1 MEKIEKVEKIIKCN
15 KKINVFSKIKEFKK
29 YISQDVFKKVM
40 KYFNKKLVDNFRMNF
55 PQKSRYITYCAGT
68 CIHSDGFIHNGI
80 PNGKQK
86 CYDCNI
92 TFCRECNKSPYHNNE
107 LCNFTDEIIFDKPL
121 KLVESTCSCC
131 SETKLGIIPN
141 CEHFICVECFKN
153 QYTDVKMPIYD
164 LTNKDAYFEELNK
177 WDEAREMKR
186 LNKFLCLFCLNE

>member
-1 MEKIEKVEKIIKCN
+1 MASSSCIGEGTCLDIVCQNKYIPAFECSFLCKPIKCLN
-15 KKINVFSKIKEFKK
+15 
-29 YISQDVFKKVM
+29 
-40 KYFNKKLVDNFRMNF
+40 YFICDAIRPLWTLNNDL
-55 PQKSRYITYCAGT
+55 C
-68 CIHSDGFIHNGI
+68 SD
-80 PNGKQK
+80 
-86 CYDCNI
+86 C
-92 TFCRECNKSPYHNNE
+92 
-107 LCNFTDEIIFDKPL
+107 EIIFDKPL